1 MNLEPTPPE
10 SQPDTPEEIALALF
24 QSIPDVEAF
33 DQAFWN
39 ELDEISEENHF
50 TRAQTLLIDFEDQ
63 ANIEFDKA
71 AIDPKPKYVQ
81 GVLQAGQV
89 YLITNLL
96 HNRSQT
102 LIQSQKVWTIG
113 RHRAAALPLQD
124 RKMSRR
130 HAVILYADFNFY
142 LLDLNSMN
150 GSYVNGDRVK
160 QRQLL
165 QDGDRVCLGHTEF
178 LFYVSQRSRT
188 LDLIHPEVFSRFSHL
203 ESRSTPFVDYIDE
216 SRED

>member
-1 MNLEPTPPE
+1 MNLEPTPSE
-10 SQPDTPEEIALALF
+10 SQPNNLQDITLSLFPSFPE
-24 QSIPDVEAF
+24 VEAF
-33 DQAFWN
+33 DEAFWN
-39 ELDEISEENHF
+39 ELDEIPEENNF
-50 TRAQTLLIDFEDQ
+50 TKAQTLLIDFEDQ
-63 ANIEFDKA
+63 AD
-71 AIDPKPKYVQ
+71 IDDRTAPTSKPKYVQ

-96 HNRSQT
+96 HDRSQT
-102 LIQSQKVWTIG
+102 LIQSQRVWTIG
-113 RHRAAALPLQD
+113 RHRAAALSLQD

-130 HAVILYADFNFY
+130 HAVILYADHHFY

-150 GSYVNGDRVK
+150 GSYVNGDRVQ

-165 QDGDRVCLGHTEF
+165 RDGDRVCLGHTEF
-178 LFYVSQRSRT
+178 SFYVSQQFRT

-216 SRED
+216 SRGE

>member
-1 MNLEPTPPE
+1 MNLEPI
-10 SQPDTPEEIALALF
+10 SFDHSPDSSEEIASALF
-24 QSIPDVEAF
+24 QSNPDIESF
-33 DQAFWN
+33 DEAFWN
-39 ELDEISEENHF
+39 ELDEISEDNHF
-50 TRAQTLLIDFEDQ
+50 TKAQTLLIDFEDQ
-63 ANIEFDKA
+63 ADHEFDRT
-71 AIDPKPKYVQ
+71 AIDPKPRYVQ

-89 YLITNLL
+89 HLITNLL

-102 LIQSQKVWTIG
+102 LMQSQGVWTIG

-124 RKMSRR
+124 RKLSRR
-130 HAVILYADFNFY
+130 HAVILYADLNFY

-160 QRQLL
+160 QRQRL
-165 QDGDRVCLGHTEF
+165 QDGDRVCLGHTQF
-178 LFYVSQRSRT
+178 SFYVSQRSRT

-216 SRED
+216 SQGE

>member
-1 MNLEPTPPE
+1 MNSESIPPE
-10 SQPDTPEEIALALF
+10 NQADDRAEIVSVF
-24 QSIPDVEAF
+24 QAISEIESAEA
-33 DQAFWN
+33 AFWSD
-39 ELDEISEENHF
+39 LDELSEESSLAK
-50 TRAQTLLIDFEDQ
+50 AQTLLIDLDDQ
-63 ANIEFDKA
+63 PDIEFDRT
-71 AIDPKPKYVQ
+71 AIDPKSKYVQ
-81 GVLQAGQV
+81 GVVQSGLI

-96 HNRSQT
+96 HDRSQT
-102 LIQSQKVWTIG
+102 LLQSQGVWTIG

-130 HAVILYADFNFY
+130 HAVILYADHHFY

-150 GSYVNGDRVK
+150 GSYINGDRVK

-178 LFYVSQRSRT
+178 SFYVSQKSRT

-203 ESRSTPFVDYIDE
+203 ESRKTPFVDYGDE
-216 SRED
+216 SQED